1 MHLKPVDKVATID
14 PHVFRE
20 EYYNPT
26 EENKNKAEVII
37 AKQRNG
43 PVGTV
48 ELAFLKEW
56 TRFEN
61 LETRRM

>member
-1 MHLKPVDKVATID
+1 
-14 PHVFRE
+14 VFRE

-26 EENKNKAEVII
+26 DENKNKAELII

-43 PVGTV
+43 PVGSV
-48 ELAFLKEW
+48 DMAFIKEW

-61 LETRRM
+61 PEFNRSEQDFS

>member
-1 MHLKPVDKVATID
+1 LVVFL
-14 PHVFRE
+14 FRE

-26 EENKNKAEVII
+26 DENRNKAESII

-43 PVGTV
+43 PVGTT
-48 ELAFLKEW
+48 ELVFLKEW

-61 LETRRM
+61 PEFDRTEEKVL